1 MASDGW
7 VRLSTFGYW
16 HTGTAGNR
24 REFDRPLMAYRV
36 LVAGAMDAQW
46 KKLARPAVAGFL
58 LGLVVT
64 TALAVAASAAGVG
77 ATPAHV
83 AR

>member
-1 MASDGW
+1 
-7 VRLSTFGYW
+7 
-16 HTGTAGNR
+16 
-24 REFDRPLMAYRV
+24 MAYRV